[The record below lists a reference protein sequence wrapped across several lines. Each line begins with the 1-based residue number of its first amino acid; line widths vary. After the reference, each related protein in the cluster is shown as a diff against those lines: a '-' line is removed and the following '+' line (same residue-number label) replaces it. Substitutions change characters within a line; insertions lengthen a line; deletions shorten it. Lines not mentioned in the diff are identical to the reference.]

1 MHDNIIIARSWAR
14 VRWENVRGA
23 YFPLEFFRSATLGS
37 PTNCGLFQYNK
48 WACPQSP
55 MTANNIGNGNNI
67 ATRPKRQKADDY
79 IAADLLAPN
88 GYGRP
93 CRVLSS

>member
-1 MHDNIIIARSWAR
+1 
-14 VRWENVRGA
+14 
-23 YFPLEFFRSATLGS
+23 
-37 PTNCGLFQYNK
+37 
-48 WACPQSP
+48 